1 MGAPIKLDQYP
12 TPAWAARCLW
22 DEHFSDLDAQDVV
35 WEPTCGE
42 GRFLQAIPEHIRAYG
57 CEIDPALAE
66 KARRLTGRTIVTGD
80 FLKVVMPEPPTAV
93 IGNPPFQ
100 LGMIDKMLDR
110 FHAELPEGGRVGL
123 LLPAYAFQTAGR
135 VVRYSERWSLQ
146 QQAIPRNIY
155 PGLAKPLLF
164 ALFRKD
170 QRRLM
175 VGFSLYHEAAFI
187 QSLPKDI
194 GEAMVHGP
202 ATWSQI
208 VFEAIE
214 ACGGEANLA
223 QIYEY
228 VCSRRPT
235 ENPAWRE
242 QVRKICGERAVRVKR
257 ARYSIPELAAKA
269 A

>member
-1 MGAPIKLDQYP
+1 MAEPLKLDQYP
-12 TPAWAARCLW
+12 TPAWAAQCLW
-22 DEHFSDLDAQDVV
+22 NEHFSDLGVNDVV
-35 WEPTCGE
+35 WEPTCGP
-42 GRFLQAIPEHIRAYG
+42 GRFLQAIPKHIRAYG
-57 CEIDPALAE
+57 CEIDPILAE
-66 KARRLTGRTIVTGD
+66 RARQLTGRTIITGD

-100 LGMIDKMLDR
+100 MALIDKMLDR

-187 QSLPKDI
+187 QALPKEV
-194 GEAMVHGP
+194 GEAMIQGS
-202 ATWSQI
+202 ATWSEV
-208 VFEAIE
+208 VFSAI
-214 ACGGEANLA
+214 ASHGGEASLA

-228 VCSRRPT
+228 VCSRRPSQ
-235 ENPAWRE
+235 NPAWRE
-242 QVRKICGERAVRVKR
+242 QVRKICGERAIRVCR
-257 ARYSIPELAAKA
+257 ARYSMPDTAACA

>member
-1 MGAPIKLDQYP
+1 MSATAQLDQYP

-22 DEHFSDLDAQDVV
+22 DEHFSDLGRNDVV
-35 WEPTCGE
+35 WEPTCGP
-42 GRFLQAIPEHIRAYG
+42 GRFLQAIPQHIQAYG
-57 CEIDPALAE
+57 CEIDPVLAQE
-66 KARRLTGRTIVTGD
+66 ARKLTGRTIVTGD
-80 FLKVVMPEPPTAV
+80 FLKVRMPERPTAV

-100 LGMIDKMLDR
+100 MAFVDRMLDR
-110 FHAELPEGGRVGL
+110 LHDELPEGGRVGL

-170 QRRLM
+170 ARRLM

-187 QSLPKDI
+187 QGLPKDVAQHMI
-194 GEAMVHGP
+194 NGP
-202 ATWSQI
+202 ATWQQV
-208 VFEAIE
+208 VFSAIDE
-214 ACGGEANLA
+214 CGGEASLA
-223 QIYEY
+223 QIYDY
-228 VCSRRPT
+228 VCSRRPSA
-235 ENPAWRE
+235 NPAWKE
-242 QVRKICGERAVRVKR
+242 QVRKICQAHAVRTRR
-257 ARYSIPELAAKA
+257 AHYTAPKKA